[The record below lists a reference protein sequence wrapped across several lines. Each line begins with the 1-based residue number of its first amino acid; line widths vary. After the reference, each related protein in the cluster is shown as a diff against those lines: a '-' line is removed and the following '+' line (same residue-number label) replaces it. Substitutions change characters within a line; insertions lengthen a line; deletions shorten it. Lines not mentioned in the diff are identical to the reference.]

1 MVEGKDGPFD
11 QQSASSSFNMYF
23 WCGGWQFP
31 LLSKSEC
38 LNKIMK
44 GEKGINKD
52 EVVLPDFPGSAESF
66 EMCAKFCYGITFTL
80 SAHNVVEVLCGA
92 KYLEMTEDIEKGNL
106 IFKLEVFL
114 NSSILRGWKDSII
127 CLQSCNAHMPRAED
141 LKVSVIQFF
150 LYGGTEK

>member
-1 MVEGKDGPFD
+1 MVEGNDGPFD
-11 QQSASSSFNMYF
+11 QQSASSSFNMDF

-52 EVVLPDFPGSAESF
+52 EVVLPDFPGSVESF

-80 SAHNVVEVLCGA
+80 NAYNVGAVRCGA
-92 KYLEMTEDIEKGNL
+92 EYLEMSEAIEKGNL

-114 NSSILRGWKDSII
+114 NSSILRGWKDCII
-127 CLQSCNAHMPRAED
+127 CLQNSKSLVPWAED
-141 LKVSVIQFF
+141 LKVSLLI
-150 LYGGTEK
+150 G